1 MAPTYGHAIGQD
13 EPALGW
19 ALEPLEPLVYAW
31 GTSLT
36 RERFPFGPYSRPM
49 PRPLRK
55 SYGSRRFLMSE
66 VPLDDARVG
75 HSPHAFVVPCVGWK
89 GSPET
94 QRVM

>member
-1 MAPTYGHAIGQD
+1 MGI
-13 EPALGW
+13 LGT
-19 ALEPLEPLVYAW
+19 LLCPCGLHIVGSYR

-49 PRPLRK
+49 PRPLRR

-75 HSPHAFVVPCVGWK
+75 HSPHAFVVPCVGRK